1 MATLWRVLDGGGTP
15 ALVSWTRF
23 DVFVGALMFVTWPP
37 AGRSPTTMTAK
48 LAHVL
53 HRLGGRLGGHP
64 GRLLDLRSFLPFAMT
79 LDDRIRAGVIELVVR
94 GDDLAASIRCGG
106 SRTAAGGQDAYP
118 RGIVRT
124 PQTSR

>member
-1 MATLWRVLDGGGTP
+1 
-15 ALVSWTRF
+15 
-23 DVFVGALMFVTWPP
+23 MFLTWPP
-37 AGRSPTTMTAK
+37 AGRSPTIITAK

-64 GRLLDLRSFLPFAMT
+64 GKRLLDLRPFLPFAMT

-94 GDDLAASIRCGG
+94 GDDLAASIRCGR
-106 SRTAAGGQDAYP
+106 SRTADGGQDAYP
-118 RGIVRT
+118 RGVVRT